1 MALTQLDD
9 KIAILKKVNIFSET
23 EESVLKEIAP
33 RLTELTIEPEE
44 RVIYKGEPG
53 KAMYMIIEGK
63 VKVHDGDH
71 VFSYLTDGMVFGE
84 YSVIDT
90 ELRSASVTG
99 VEKTRVYQFSQKDY
113 YELLAE
119 NIGFAKGV
127 LKVLTARLRQHDV
140 IQEQLASS
148 NKRIKRQKSEI
159 EEINKELRELNE
171 EKDHLIDLLAH
182 DLRNPLTSSISIL
195 DLLKDELPDKSSDLP
210 EYVDR
215 VTKSLWRMNDMIS
228 RILDVRAI
236 ETKKIILNFEKVRVD
251 RVLADICKFYQPI
264 AAKKD
269 IELHLDTCEGWADL
283 DESYARQVF
292 ENLVSNAI
300 KFSPPQKNV
309 WVRLID
315 EDGALNTE
323 VIDEGPGI
331 SPEDQ
336 KKLFGKFQRLSAEP
350 TGGES
355 SIGLGLSIVK
365 HYVDE
370 MEGKVWCESNLGKG
384 ARFVVIFKQ
393 VSRL

>member
-33 RLTELTIEPEE
+33 RLTELSLQPEE
-44 RVIYKGEPG
+44 TVIYKGEPG

-63 VKVHDGDH
+63 VMVHDGDH

-90 ELRSASVTG
+90 EVRSASVTG

-159 EEINKELRELNE
+159 EEINEELIALNE

-195 DLLKDELPDKSSDLP
+195 DLLKEELPPKSSDLP

-215 VTKSLWRMNDMIS
+215 VTKSLWRMNEMIS
-228 RILDVRAI
+228 RILEVRAI
-236 ETKKIILNFEKVRVD
+236 ETKKIVLNFEKVRLD
-251 RVLADICKFYQPI
+251 RVLRDICKFYQPI
-264 AAKKD
+264 ASKKE
-269 IELHLDTCEGWADL
+269 IKLHLDVSEGWADL
-283 DESYARQVF
+283 DENYIRQVF

-309 WVRLID
+309 WVQLTH
-315 EDGALNTE
+315 EDGALNIE
-323 VIDEGPGI
+323 VKDEGPGI
-331 SPEDQ
+331 SPDDQ

-370 MEGKVWCESNLGKG
+370 MDGKVSCESSLGNG
-384 ARFVVIFKQ
+384 ARFVVSFKQ
-393 VSRL
+393 VPLL